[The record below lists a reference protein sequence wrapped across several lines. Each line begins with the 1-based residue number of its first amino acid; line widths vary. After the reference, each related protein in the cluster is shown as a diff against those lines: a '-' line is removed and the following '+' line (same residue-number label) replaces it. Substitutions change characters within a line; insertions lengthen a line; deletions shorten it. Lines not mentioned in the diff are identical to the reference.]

1 MNFFEPEVETYEP
14 EQLRELQCR
23 RLSHVV
29 DYVYENVPFYRK
41 KFEQKGIEPE
51 AVNSIEQISNL
62 PLTNKEDFR
71 ANYPYGLFATDLD
84 EVVRVHASSGTTGQ
98 PTVVGYT
105 KKDIK
110 LWSRTA
116 ARTLACGGGGPDD
129 IIQVAYGYGLFTGG
143 LGMHYGGEEL
153 GATVIPISSG
163 NSRKQLQLIQDFG
176 TTLICC
182 TPTYALQLLETASEE
197 GIDFHD
203 LPLKAGFFGAEP
215 WSDSMRQSI
224 EKRMDLDALDIYGL
238 SEIIGPGVSSE
249 CLVKDGLHVF
259 EDHFYPEIIDPET
272 GEPLPE
278 GEKGELVVTCF
289 TKETLPLIRYR
300 TRDITRLRREKCDC
314 GRTLVKME
322 RVSGRTDDML
332 IVRGVNV
339 FPSQIESVLLD
350 IEETEPHYQIIV
362 DREGTM
368 DELEIKVEVGKEIF
382 SDEVKELQALKDKI
396 VRAVSETLSLR
407 AKITLV
413 EPRSLKRHQGKSQRV
428 IDRR

>member
-1 MNFFEPEVETYEP
+1 MDFFEPEIETSVP
-14 EQLRELQCR
+14 EQLRELQSK
-23 RLSHVV
+23 RLSKVV
-29 DYVYENVPFYRK
+29 NYVYEKVPFYRE
-41 KFEQKGIEPE
+41 KFDQQGIEPE
-51 AVNSIEQISNL
+51 AVDSIEQISSL
-62 PLTNKEDFR
+62 PLTEKDDFR
-71 ANYPYGLFATDLD
+71 DNYPYGLFATDLRD
-84 EVVRVHASSGTTGQ
+84 VVRVHASSGTTGQ

-105 KKDIK
+105 KNDIK
-110 LWSRTA
+110 LWSHTA
-116 ARTLACGGGGPDD
+116 ARTLVCGGACPDD

-163 NSRKQLQLIQDFG
+163 NSRKQLQIINDFG

-215 WSDSMRQSI
+215 WSDSMRKSI
-224 EKRMDLDALDIYGL
+224 EKRMNLDALDIYGL

-249 CLVKDGLHVF
+249 CLAKDGLHVF
-259 EDHFYPEIIDPET
+259 EDHFYPEIIDPQT
-272 GEPLPE
+272 GEALPE
-278 GEKGELVVTCF
+278 DEKGELVVTCF

-300 TRDITRLRREKCDC
+300 TRDITRLWREKCDC

-362 DREGTM
+362 EREGTL
-368 DELEIKVEVGKEIF
+368 DELEIKVEVSREIF

-396 VRAVSETLSLR
+396 ARAVSETLNLR
-407 AKITLV
+407 AKISLV
-413 EPRSLKRHQGKSQRV
+413 EPRSLKRHQGKAQRV